1 HVFGHVERGG
11 APLRF
16 RLDPEHGDP
25 TRGLHDARDVVG
37 RRHQVRVPVVHD
49 VQCSPDRHASN
60 IRPEIPTSP
69 SYDDAMPIRITR
81 VYTRAG
87 DSGETALVG
96 GRRVP
101 KDSPRIEAY
110 GSVDELNA
118 VIELLRVED
127 ARQPDDGIQL
137 ARG

>member
-1 HVFGHVERGG
+1 MSAPRGDLPRFERRLCRRNRNPGG
-11 APLRF
+11 RLRK
-16 RLDPEHGDP
+16 
-25 TRGLHDARDVVG
+25 G
-37 RRHQVRVPVVHD
+37 R
-49 VQCSPDRHASN
+49 SP
-60 IRPEIPTSP
+60 PP
-69 SYDDAMPIRITR
+69 SYDGAMPIRITR

-118 VIELLRVED
+118 IIGLVRAFNAERLEKGEALRWLDETLRRLQNQLFDLGSEL
-127 ARQPDDGIQL
+127 ATP
-137 ARG
+137 